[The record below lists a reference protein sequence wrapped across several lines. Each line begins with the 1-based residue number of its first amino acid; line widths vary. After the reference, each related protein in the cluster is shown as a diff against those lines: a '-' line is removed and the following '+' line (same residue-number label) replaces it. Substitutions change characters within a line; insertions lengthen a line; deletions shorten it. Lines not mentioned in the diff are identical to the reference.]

1 LSLDQPPI
9 VRAKALNAA
18 GVLAGMQTD
27 DERAEACFA
36 ESLALWRAVGDT
48 TRVAAAVGNLGLVAQ
63 NRHDLAQA
71 LACFR
76 ESQELYELS
85 GDQRGIA
92 VSLGSR
98 ARLERQQG
106 HHHEAVPL
114 FERSVALFRALGDA
128 RSLANSLANLGHS
141 ALAVGNARQSTAYF
155 TESLELRQALG
166 NTLGIAECLEGF
178 AALASAAGRPRRAV
192 RLYGA
197 AEALREITGAPL
209 LDAEGVEHERL
220 VSGLRNRLGERTFAT
235 EWATGRATSPEEA
248 AGFALRLDNLE
259 STAEA
264 VPGRSRLTRRE
275 QDVTELVARGLTNR
289 QVAEQLLVTP
299 RTIETH
305 LEHIFVKLGV
315 QSRTELVAWAVRQDV
330 VAPASR

>member
-1 LSLDQPPI
+1 
-9 VRAKALNAA
+9 
-18 GVLAGMQTD
+18 MQGD
-27 DERAEACFA
+27 DERAETCFA
-36 ESLALWRAVGDT
+36 ESLALWRVIGDT

-63 NRHDLAQA
+63 NRHDLEQA

-76 ESQELYELS
+76 ESQELYEQS

-106 HHHEAVPL
+106 HHQDAVPL
-114 FERSVALFRALGDA
+114 FERSVALFRELGDA

-141 ALAVGNARQSTAYF
+141 ALAVGNVQRSTAYF

-178 AALASAAGRPRRAV
+178 AALASAAGRPRRAT

-209 LDAEGVEHERL
+209 LDADRAEHERL
-220 VSGLRNRLGERTFAT
+220 VGGLRNRLGERTLAA
-235 EWATGRATSPEEA
+235 EWAAGRATGPEDA
-248 AGFALRLDNLE
+248 ARFALRQGSPE
-259 STAEA
+259 SAVEA
-264 VPGRSRLTRRE
+264 PTGRPLLTRRE
-275 QDVTELVARGLTNR
+275 QDVTALVARGLTNR

-305 LEHIFVKLGV
+305 LEHIFAKLGV
-315 QSRTELVAWAVRQDV
+315 QTRTELVAWAVRQDV
-330 VAPASR
+330 VAPASL